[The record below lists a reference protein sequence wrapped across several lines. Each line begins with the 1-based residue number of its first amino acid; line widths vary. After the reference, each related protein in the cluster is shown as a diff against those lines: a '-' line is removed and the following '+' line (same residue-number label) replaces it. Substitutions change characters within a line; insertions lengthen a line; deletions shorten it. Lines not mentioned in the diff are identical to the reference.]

1 MRRKRPG
8 KLRPRGGGRGRP
20 WRTAVLPNPPAASP
34 DGGAARGLG
43 REGGVGLVESL
54 RAEVPPASQDWGL
67 RDPEGRSRWRGG
79 VRAPPAGPSPGA
91 PALGGRS
98 WRRRGLRRGWHKAG
112 PSPAG
117 AEGGG
122 ERAAPPGLRPRAWR
136 PGGCARGGG
145 SLSWRVEGAARVRR
159 RPRLPA
165 PRPRSLGL
173 WDLRPLRGGSTN
185 RGLRAPPLPG
195 GSDGPGEPH
204 PGWTRAG
211 SPGLPRLCP
220 PPRYA
225 FPWRVPWAP
234 GPSGNKRSWGWGWGR
249 CLAPGPAPLPPA
261 LHLPSATRGPPSAGP
276 TAPPRLA
283 YSIRG
288 ARPGMLRDARGAG
301 GPSW

>member
-54 RAEVPPASQDWGL
+54 RAGVPPASQGWGL
-67 RDPEGRSRWRGG
+67 QDPEGRSRWRGG

-112 PSPAG
+112 PAPAG
-117 AEGGG
+117 AEGGRG
-122 ERAAPPGLRPRAWR
+122 ASGPARPETPRRAAWRLREGRGLFVSARRGRRARPSPSPPPCSA
-136 PGGCARGGG
+136 PSVSG
-145 SLSWRVEGAARVRR
+145 SLRSTS
-159 RPRLPA
+159 PA
-165 PRPRSLGL
+165 
-173 WDLRPLRGGSTN
+173 GGSTN
-185 RGLRAPPLPG
+185 RALRALPLPS

-225 FPWRVPWAP
+225 FPWRVP
-234 GPSGNKRSWGWGWGR
+234 
-249 CLAPGPAPLPPA
+249 
-261 LHLPSATRGPPSAGP
+261 
-276 TAPPRLA
+276 
-283 YSIRG
+283 
-288 ARPGMLRDARGAG
+288 
-301 GPSW
+301 